1 MRENRTYGSEGGEG
15 QNPSRP
21 LSSAPMSLENNAP
34 GLVRARIGVT
44 AIFFAL
50 GFAIGAWA
58 VAIPP
63 MKALFDL
70 SDAMLS
76 LVLFAAGAGAIAAMP
91 VAGLLPPRMGGTGPV
106 LRVSGPVFA
115 ALLAALPLTH
125 VLSAGIALL
134 AICAFLFGVFNILVD
149 VPMNAHASVVERRWG
164 RPIMSSF
171 HAAWSGGGLVGAAFG
186 GILISRGASASEQ
199 LGVEALAT
207 LAIALAASFQ
217 IGAGDARPG
226 GTAFALPE
234 RRLVALGAIAFLSIF
249 AEAAVNDWSALY
261 LSADVGTT
269 HAAAASGF
277 SGYALTMFLCRA
289 FGDGVVHR
297 LGRTRVIALGALAVF
312 AGTGLAVGTVSPP
325 AIVAG
330 FCVVGL
336 GLANMVPAVFS
347 ASAAA
352 AASPSLGIA
361 MAATLAYASNLIG
374 PPIIGAVASV
384 SSLRAA
390 FALLLPASLA
400 ILALACGQGRRR
412 ASAD

>member
-1 MRENRTYGSEGGEG
+1 MT
-15 QNPSRP
+15 
-21 LSSAPMSLENNAP
+21 SAPTTIEKDAP

-58 VAIPP
+58 VAIPLV
-63 MKALFDL
+63 KALFGL
-70 SDAMLS
+70 SDATLS

-91 VAGLLPPRMGGTGPV
+91 VAGLLPSRMGGTGPI
-106 LRVSGPVFA
+106 LRVTGPILA

-125 VLSAGIALL
+125 FLSTGIAPL

-149 VPMNAHASVVERRWG
+149 VPMNAHASVVEGRWG

-186 GILISRGASASEQ
+186 GLLISRGASASEQ
-199 LGVEALAT
+199 LGVEAFVT

-217 IGAGDARPG
+217 IGAGDARPA
-226 GTAFALPE
+226 GTVFALPE
-234 RRLVALGAIAFLSIF
+234 RRLVSLGAIAFLSVF
-249 AEAAVNDWSALY
+249 AEAAVTDWSALY
-261 LSADVGTT
+261 LSVDVGMTAG
-269 HAAAASGF
+269 AAAGGF
-277 SGYALTMFLCRA
+277 SGYALMMFLGRA

-297 LGRTRVIALGALAVF
+297 LGRTRVIALGALVVF
-312 AGTGLAVGTVSPP
+312 AGIGLAVGIASPP
-325 AIVAG
+325 AVIAG

-352 AASPSLGIA
+352 ATSPSIGIA
-361 MAATLAYASNLIG
+361 TAATLAYASNLIG
-374 PPIIGAVASV
+374 PPIFGAVASV
-384 SSLRAA
+384 SSLREA
-390 FALLLPASLA
+390 FAMLLPVSLA
-400 ILALACGQGRRR
+400 ILALANGQRRR
-412 ASAD
+412 GSSDG

>member
-1 MRENRTYGSEGGEG
+1 MT
-15 QNPSRP
+15 
-21 LSSAPMSLENNAP
+21 SAPTTVEKDAP
-34 GLVRARIGVT
+34 GLVRTRIEVT

-58 VAIPP
+58 VAIPLV
-63 MKALFDL
+63 KALFGL
-70 SDAMLS
+70 SDATLS

-91 VAGLLPPRMGGTGPV
+91 IAGILPPRMGGTGPI
-106 LRVSGPVFA
+106 LRMTGPILA

-125 VLSAGIALL
+125 FLSTGIAPL

-149 VPMNAHASVVERRWG
+149 VPMNAHASVVERCWG

-186 GILISRGASASEQ
+186 GLLISHGASAYVQ

-207 LAIALAASFQ
+207 FAIAATASFQ
-217 IGAGDARPG
+217 IGAGDAHPAG
-226 GTAFALPE
+226 AFFTLPE
-234 RRLVALGAIAFLSIF
+234 RRLVALGTIAFLSVF

-261 LSADVGTT
+261 LSADVGIT
-269 HAAAASGF
+269 HAAAAGGF
-277 SGYALTMFLCRA
+277 SGYALMMFLGRA
-289 FGDGVVHR
+289 FGDGVVQT

-312 AGTGLAVGTVSPP
+312 AGIALAVGLASPP
-325 AIVAG
+325 GVIAG

-352 AASPSLGIA
+352 ATSPSIGIA
-361 MAATLAYASNLIG
+361 TAATLAYASTLVG
-374 PPIIGAVASV
+374 PPIFGAVASV

-390 FALLLPASLA
+390 FAMLLPASLA
-400 ILALACGQGRRR
+400 ILALAYGQRWRG
-412 ASAD
+412 SSGG